1 VGIIADRDEM
11 LERHIK
17 PLNILADKN
26 KVDVFIA
33 AAGHHGSEDRAR
45 SGRNPGPPGLA
56 CPHENAPVRPEKVED
71 RSRTCLKPDSTG
83 FSMIFPVGMAC

>member
-33 AAGHHGSEDRAR
+33 AAGHIVFT
-45 SGRNPGPPGLA
+45 GRRLA
-56 CPHENAPVRPEKVED
+56 
-71 RSRTCLKPDSTG
+71 
-83 FSMIFPVGMAC
+83 